1 MSFFFDNIGIGEEQ
15 LIKDW
20 IKTSDTTDLQCN
32 RIKLNNELNFS
43 VIKNPELVFG
53 NIIYHV
59 IKKKDLPECIIFDFK
74 KFSTLHLGD
83 IDRFKIGNGLHNVN
97 NVDDWIKLLNI
108 IDDHIINL
116 TEISFIENMSV
127 TSCINRVFTKHNNKD
142 WKTEIIEYYIKRRE
156 L

>member
-20 IKTSDTTDLQCN
+20 VKTSDTTDLQYK
-32 RIKLNNELNFS
+32 RIELNNELNFS
-43 VIKNPELVFG
+43 VIKNPELVLG

-59 IKKKDLPECIIFDFK
+59 IKKKDLPDYIVYDFN
-74 KFSTLHLGD
+74 KFNTLHLGD
-83 IDRFKIGNGLHNVN
+83 VDKFKRTNSLHDLN

-116 TEISFIENMSV
+116 TEISFIESMSV
-127 TSCINRVFTKHNNKD
+127 TSCSNRVFIKHNNKD